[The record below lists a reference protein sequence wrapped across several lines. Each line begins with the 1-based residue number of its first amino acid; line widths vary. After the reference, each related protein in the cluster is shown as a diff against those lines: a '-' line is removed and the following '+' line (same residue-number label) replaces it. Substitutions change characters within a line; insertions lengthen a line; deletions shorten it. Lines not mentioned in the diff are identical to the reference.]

1 MKKLVLISTLLL
13 SMGSAQA
20 AESLNWN
27 KVEGS
32 YHKLDADGD
41 DLSGFGVAGTVDL
54 NNNFLVDVSYKK
66 SSDDITEYGESL
78 DVDYTVLSAGIGY
91 KLSISETTDAFGV
104 LSYEEVKVDVS
115 YQGYS
120 EDISGDGYG
129 AKLGIRS
136 MLFEQFELTG
146 SIQYVKIEDENE
158 TGLEL
163 SGLYHFSQKFAAG
176 FAYNSIGDMDTT
188 SIKAVYFF

>member
-1 MKKLVLISTLLL
+1 
-13 SMGSAQA
+13 MGAVQA
-20 AESLNWN
+20 SESLNWN
-27 KVEGS
+27 KVEAS

-41 DLSGFGVAGTVDL
+41 DLSGFGIAGTVDL

-66 SSDDITEYGESL
+66 SSDDIVEYGESF

-91 KLSISETTDAFGV
+91 KLPISETTDAFGV

-129 AKLGIRS
+129 AK
-136 MLFEQFELTG
+136 
-146 SIQYVKIEDENE
+146 V
-158 TGLEL
+158 
-163 SGLYHFSQKFAAG
+163 G
-176 FAYNSIGDMDTT
+176 F
-188 SIKAVYFF
+188 